1 MPMQEVTII
10 MATLMG
16 ISLAAASGFRVFLP
30 PFLLS
35 LAARFN
41 VVWFLDID
49 LIGTQFEFF
58 TSTLSIV
65 VLGIATVAE
74 FAAFYAPWIDN
85 ALDTIATPASI
96 MAGVAMTAI
105 VLEGN
110 DPIIQWAIA
119 IVAGGGVAATIQSAT
134 VATRG
139 LSSTFTFGLG
149 NSAVATG
156 ENVASVAL
164 TLIAILIPF
173 LSALFVLV
181 IASTNEAKEE
191 GTSGSVK
198 WLKGPLS
205 SHVGPEDL
213 GDADATVLHLV
224 LFHYGY

>member
-49 LIGTQFEFF
+49 LLGTQFEFF

-74 FAAFYAPWIDN
+74 FAAFYAPWVDSV
-85 ALDTIATPASI
+85 LDTIATPASI
-96 MAGVAMTAI
+96 VAGVAMTAI

-110 DPIIQWAIA
+110 DPIIQWTIA

-134 VATRG
+134 VAIRG

-149 NSAVATG
+149 NPAVATS

-173 LSALFVLV
+173 LSAFFVLLIV
-181 IASTNEAKEE
+181 ALLLRMKRKKKEP
-191 GTSGSVK
+191 VV
-198 WLKGPLS
+198 
-205 SHVGPEDL
+205 H
-213 GDADATVLHLV
+213 
-224 LFHYGY
+224 

>member
-1 MPMQEVTII
+1 MQEVTII

-74 FAAFYAPWIDN
+74 FAAFYAPWVDS

-96 MAGVAMTAI
+96 VAGVAMTAI

-110 DPIIQWAIA
+110 EPIIQWTIA

-173 LSALFVLV
+173 LSALFVLLIV
-181 IASTNEAKEE
+181 ALLLRMKRKKKPVAQ
-191 GTSGSVK
+191 
-198 WLKGPLS
+198 
-205 SHVGPEDL
+205 
-213 GDADATVLHLV
+213 
-224 LFHYGY
+224 

>member
-1 MPMQEVTII
+1 MQEVTII

-35 LAARFN
+35 LVARFN

-74 FAAFYAPWIDN
+74 FAAFYAPWVDS

-96 MAGVAMTAI
+96 LAGVAMTAI
-105 VLEGN
+105 VLEGS
-110 DPIIQWAIA
+110 DPIIQWTIA
-119 IVAGGGVAATIQSAT
+119 IVAGGGVAATIQSTT
-134 VATRG
+134 VAIRG

-156 ENVASVAL
+156 ENVASVVL

-173 LSALFVLV
+173 LSALFVLLIV
-181 IASTNEAKEE
+181 ALLLRMKRKKE
-191 GTSGSVK
+191 
-198 WLKGPLS
+198 P
-205 SHVGPEDL
+205 
-213 GDADATVLHLV
+213 AAQ
-224 LFHYGY
+224 

>member
-1 MPMQEVTII
+1 MQEVTII

-74 FAAFYAPWIDN
+74 FAAFYAPWVDS

-96 MAGVAMTAI
+96 VAGVAMTAI

-110 DPIIQWAIA
+110 DPIIQWTIA

-134 VATRG
+134 VAIRG

-149 NSAVATG
+149 NPAVATS

-173 LSALFVLV
+173 LSALFVLLIV
-181 IASTNEAKEE
+181 ALLLRMKRKKE
-191 GTSGSVK
+191 
-198 WLKGPLS
+198 P
-205 SHVGPEDL
+205 
-213 GDADATVLHLV
+213 AAQ
-224 LFHYGY
+224 

>member
-1 MPMQEVTII
+1 MQEVTII

-49 LIGTQFEFF
+49 LLGTQFEFF

-74 FAAFYAPWIDN
+74 FAAFYAPWVDSV
-85 ALDTIATPASI
+85 LDTIATPASI
-96 MAGVAMTAI
+96 VAGIAMTAI

-110 DPIIQWAIA
+110 DPIIQWTIA

-134 VATRG
+134 VAIRG

-149 NSAVATG
+149 NPAVATS
-156 ENVASVAL
+156 ENVASVVL

-173 LSALFVLV
+173 LSALFVLLIV
-181 IASTNEAKEE
+181 ALLLRMKRKKKEP
-191 GTSGSVK
+191 VV
-198 WLKGPLS
+198 
-205 SHVGPEDL
+205 H
-213 GDADATVLHLV
+213 
-224 LFHYGY
+224 

>member
-1 MPMQEVTII
+1 MQEVTLI

-110 DPIIQWAIA
+110 DPIIQWTVA

-173 LSALFVLV
+173 LSALFVLLIV
-181 IASTNEAKEE
+181 ALLLRMKRKKKEP
-191 GTSGSVK
+191 V
-198 WLKGPLS
+198 
-205 SHVGPEDL
+205 
-213 GDADATVLHLV
+213 AQ
-224 LFHYGY
+224 

>member
-1 MPMQEVTII
+1 MQEVTII

-74 FAAFYAPWIDN
+74 FVAFYAPWIDN

-110 DPIIQWAIA
+110 DPIIQWTIA

-173 LSALFVLV
+173 LSALFVLLIV
-181 IASTNEAKEE
+181 ALLLRMKRKKKEP
-191 GTSGSVK
+191 V
-198 WLKGPLS
+198 
-205 SHVGPEDL
+205 
-213 GDADATVLHLV
+213 AQ
-224 LFHYGY
+224 

>member
-1 MPMQEVTII
+1 MQEVTII

-74 FAAFYAPWIDN
+74 FAAFYAPWVDSV
-85 ALDTIATPASI
+85 LDTIATPASI
-96 MAGVAMTAI
+96 VAGIAMTAI

-110 DPIIQWAIA
+110 DPIIQWTIA

-173 LSALFVLV
+173 LSALFVLLIV
-181 IASTNEAKEE
+181 ALLLRMKRKKKEP
-191 GTSGSVK
+191 V
-198 WLKGPLS
+198 
-205 SHVGPEDL
+205 
-213 GDADATVLHLV
+213 AQ
-224 LFHYGY
+224 

>member
-1 MPMQEVTII
+1 MQEVTII

-49 LIGTQFEFF
+49 LLGTQFEFF

-96 MAGVAMTAI
+96 VAGVAMTAI

-110 DPIIQWAIA
+110 DPIIQWTIA

-134 VATRG
+134 VAIRG

-173 LSALFVLV
+173 LSALFVLLV
-181 IASTNEAKEE
+181 VALLLRMKRKKKEP
-191 GTSGSVK
+191 V
-198 WLKGPLS
+198 
-205 SHVGPEDL
+205 
-213 GDADATVLHLV
+213 AQ
-224 LFHYGY
+224 

>member
-1 MPMQEVTII
+1 MQEVTII

-96 MAGVAMTAI
+96 VAGVAMTAI

-110 DPIIQWAIA
+110 DPIIQWTIA

-173 LSALFVLV
+173 LSALFVLLIV
-181 IASTNEAKEE
+181 TLLLRMKRKKKE
-191 GTSGSVK
+191 
-198 WLKGPLS
+198 P
-205 SHVGPEDL
+205 
-213 GDADATVLHLV
+213 AAQ
-224 LFHYGY
+224 

>member
-74 FAAFYAPWIDN
+74 FAAFYAPWVDN

-173 LSALFVLV
+173 LSALFVLLIV
-181 IASTNEAKEE
+181 ALLLRMKRKKKEP
-191 GTSGSVK
+191 V
-198 WLKGPLS
+198 
-205 SHVGPEDL
+205 
-213 GDADATVLHLV
+213 AQ
-224 LFHYGY
+224 

>member
-1 MPMQEVTII
+1 MQEVTII

-65 VLGIATVAE
+65 GLGIATVAE

-96 MAGVAMTAI
+96 LAGVAMTAI

-173 LSALFVLV
+173 LSAF
-181 IASTNEAKEE
+181 
-191 GTSGSVK
+191 
-198 WLKGPLS
+198 
-205 SHVGPEDL
+205 
-213 GDADATVLHLV
+213 LV
-224 LFHYGY
+224 LLIVALLLRMKRKKKEPVAQ

>member
-1 MPMQEVTII
+1 MQEVTII

-74 FAAFYAPWIDN
+74 FAAFYAPWVDSV
-85 ALDTIATPASI
+85 LDTIATPASI
-96 MAGVAMTAI
+96 VAGVAMTAI

-110 DPIIQWAIA
+110 EPIIQWTIA
-119 IVAGGGVAATIQSAT
+119 IVAGGGVAATIQSTT
-134 VATRG
+134 VAIRG

-149 NSAVATG
+149 NPAVATS

-173 LSALFVLV
+173 LSAFFVLLIV
-181 IASTNEAKEE
+181 ALLLRMKRKKKEP
-191 GTSGSVK
+191 VV
-198 WLKGPLS
+198 
-205 SHVGPEDL
+205 H
-213 GDADATVLHLV
+213 
-224 LFHYGY
+224 

>member
-1 MPMQEVTII
+1 MQEVTII

-49 LIGTQFEFF
+49 LLGTQFEFF

-110 DPIIQWAIA
+110 DPIIQWTIA

-173 LSALFVLV
+173 LSALFVLLIV
-181 IASTNEAKEE
+181 ALLLRMKRKKKEP
-191 GTSGSVK
+191 V
-198 WLKGPLS
+198 
-205 SHVGPEDL
+205 
-213 GDADATVLHLV
+213 AQ
-224 LFHYGY
+224 

>member
-49 LIGTQFEFF
+49 LLGTQFEFF

-110 DPIIQWAIA
+110 DPIIQWTVA

-173 LSALFVLV
+173 LSALFVLLIV
-181 IASTNEAKEE
+181 TLLLRMKRKKKE
-191 GTSGSVK
+191 
-198 WLKGPLS
+198 P
-205 SHVGPEDL
+205 
-213 GDADATVLHLV
+213 AAQ
-224 LFHYGY
+224 

>member
-1 MPMQEVTII
+1 MDATAVI

-35 LAARFN
+35 LAARFDI
-41 VVWFLDID
+41 VWFLEID
-49 LIGTQFEFF
+49 LLGTEFEFF
-58 TSTLSIV
+58 TSTLAIA

-74 FAAFYAPWIDN
+74 FAGFYVPWIDN
-85 ALDTIATPASI
+85 VLDTVATPASI
-96 MAGVAMTAI
+96 LAGVAMTAI
-105 VLEGN
+105 VLEGT
-110 DPIIQWAIA
+110 DPIIQWAVA

-134 VATRG
+134 VVTRS

-173 LSALFVLV
+173 ISAFVVLLLV
-181 IASTNEAKEE
+181 ALLVSTNRRGEV
-191 GTSGSVK
+191 TSQRSDSK
-198 WLKGPLS
+198 DS
-205 SHVGPEDL
+205 
-213 GDADATVLHLV
+213 
-224 LFHYGY
+224 

>member
-1 MPMQEVTII
+1 MQEVTII

-119 IVAGGGVAATIQSAT
+119 IIAGGGVAATIQSAT

-173 LSALFVLV
+173 LSALFVLLIV
-181 IASTNEAKEE
+181 ALLLRMKRKKKEP
-191 GTSGSVK
+191 V
-198 WLKGPLS
+198 
-205 SHVGPEDL
+205 
-213 GDADATVLHLV
+213 AQ
-224 LFHYGY
+224 

>member
-1 MPMQEVTII
+1 MQEVTII

-96 MAGVAMTAI
+96 LAGVAMTAI

-110 DPIIQWAIA
+110 DPIIQWTVA

-173 LSALFVLV
+173 LSALFVLLIV
-181 IASTNEAKEE
+181 TLLLRMKRKKKE
-191 GTSGSVK
+191 
-198 WLKGPLS
+198 P
-205 SHVGPEDL
+205 
-213 GDADATVLHLV
+213 AAQ
-224 LFHYGY
+224 

>member
-110 DPIIQWAIA
+110 DPIIQWTIA

-173 LSALFVLV
+173 LSALFVLLIV
-181 IASTNEAKEE
+181 ALLLRMKRKKKEP
-191 GTSGSVK
+191 V
-198 WLKGPLS
+198 
-205 SHVGPEDL
+205 
-213 GDADATVLHLV
+213 AQ
-224 LFHYGY
+224 

>member
-1 MPMQEVTII
+1 MQEVTII

-110 DPIIQWAIA
+110 DPIIQWAVA

-173 LSALFVLV
+173 LSALFVLLIV
-181 IASTNEAKEE
+181 ALLLRMKRKKKEP
-191 GTSGSVK
+191 V
-198 WLKGPLS
+198 
-205 SHVGPEDL
+205 
-213 GDADATVLHLV
+213 AQ
-224 LFHYGY
+224 

>member
-1 MPMQEVTII
+1 MQEVTII

-49 LIGTQFEFF
+49 LLGTQFEFF

-96 MAGVAMTAI
+96 LAGVAMTAI

-110 DPIIQWAIA
+110 DPIIQWTVA

-156 ENVASVAL
+156 ENVASVVL

-173 LSALFVLV
+173 LSALFVLLIV
-181 IASTNEAKEE
+181 ALLLRMKRKKE
-191 GTSGSVK
+191 
-198 WLKGPLS
+198 P
-205 SHVGPEDL
+205 
-213 GDADATVLHLV
+213 AAQ
-224 LFHYGY
+224 